1 MDNSVWPEI
10 EPYNPHKMIQK
21 HFSQYAIIV
30 FTKTTSRSFF
40 TNFLELAWLKMAIK
54 IKSGSTFDQIGNEKP
69 DRSLLRG
76 KYYNKLSSLKLRQ
89 D

>member
-1 MDNSVWPEI
+1 MDNLVWPEI

-76 KYYNKLSSLKLRQ
+76 KHYNKLSSLKLRQ